1 MAKRERTAEKR
12 EQDLVTLSELLIQGL
27 SSYKMAEIIGVSQ
40 TQIEY
45 DKKDLNNRWKEAQ
58 VSNIDEKKQ
67 SLLRELS
74 FIKKELYGQWNKSKE
89 DALKEVLKS
98 KAFDK
103 KDKKD
108 GSLEKNNSFEDKNNI
123 GFYEETITQEGR
135 NADPRYMAVIVSC
148 IKEESEILGIKKI
161 ESNLNLSQNLV
172 NISVKM
178 DHPELAEL
186 IRQNENS
193 LKNFSSEDKNE

>member
-12 EQDLVTLSELLIQGL
+12 EQDLVILSELLIQGL

-103 KDKKD
+103 KDNKD
-108 GSLEKNNSFEDKNNI
+108 GSLEKNKSFEDKNNI

-135 NADPRYMAVIVSC
+135 NADPRYMAVIVNC